1 MFCLFFFLSHS
12 VSLAAVIRG
21 SGPLIMT
28 CPLASYSEVPQTA
41 CGRKGGE
48 RKKKKKAEKS
58 IGFHYLVG
66 QCHWSVND
74 PVTAEVQGW
83 HRPTLNRCW
92 QEENMLTGTRNKLEH
107 RFALQAAVRGGIVRG
122 HHAARGEL
130 SRGGMEGG
138 GWKVEGFWCGV
149 VVKVGGFPVSLLLL
163 SDCLALYHKR
173 FYPPINYSPLDTPK
187 ETRLHWLWLRGNS

>member
-1 MFCLFFFLSHS
+1 MFCLVFFLSHS

-48 RKKKKKAEKS
+48 KKKKKAEKS

-74 PVTAEVQGW
+74 PVTAEVQG
-83 HRPTLNRCW
+83 
-92 QEENMLTGTRNKLEH
+92 
-107 RFALQAAVRGGIVRG
+107 
-122 HHAARGEL
+122 
-130 SRGGMEGG
+130 
-138 GWKVEGFWCGV
+138 
-149 VVKVGGFPVSLLLL
+149 
-163 SDCLALYHKR
+163 
-173 FYPPINYSPLDTPK
+173 
-187 ETRLHWLWLRGNS
+187 